1 VSLDFGAL
9 WQRAQTYDAFVAQSH
24 THCALWTGVYRLAR
38 VPAWALEQACV
49 GARPYRLLAL
59 AEDWCGDASSTLPYV
74 AKLGDQARC
83 LELRVLRRDEHLDV
97 MERYLT
103 GSARS
108 IPIVIVLDADW
119 HEIGHWGPRPAAL
132 QAWVMEARK
141 TTPTAQLYPQLR
153 RWYARDH
160 GLTTLREIL
169 ALLPQAT
176 PSVTPARREQ

>member
-1 VSLDFGAL
+1 VSLDFRAL
-9 WQRAQTYDAFVAQSH
+9 WQRAQRYDEFVAQSRM
-24 THCALWTGVYRLAR
+24 HCALWTGVYRLAR
-38 VPAWALEQACV
+38 VPAWALDRACA
-49 GARPYRLLAL
+49 GGQPYRLLAL

-97 MERYLT
+97 MDRYLS

-108 IPIVIVLDADW
+108 IPIVIVIDEDW
-119 HEIGHWGPRPAAL
+119 HEMGHWGPRPAVL
-132 QAWVMEARK
+132 QGWVMEARR

-160 GLTTLREIL
+160 GETTVREIL
-169 ALLPQAT
+169 ALLPHTAL
-176 PSVTPARREQ
+176 SVTPVRREQ

>member
-1 VSLDFGAL
+1 
-9 WQRAQTYDAFVAQSH
+9 
-24 THCALWTGVYRLAR
+24 
-38 VPAWALEQACV
+38 
-49 GARPYRLLAL
+49 
-59 AEDWCGDASSTLPYV
+59 
-74 AKLGDQARC
+74 
-83 LELRVLRRDEHLDV
+83 

-153 RWYARDH
+153 RWDARYH

-169 ALLPQAT
+169 ALLPQAA
-176 PSVTPARREQ
+176 PPVTPPRPQQELPPPGAPAPS